1 MADYASH
8 KGQIMLAIE
17 GIVKDL
23 QPTDMVDGEIAIR
36 ESFLNTTGDPM
47 RGVSIVD
54 MGEQYD
60 DGTVGTQDIG
70 YIVGI
75 VFAKFRSGDATLSD
89 DKIIQW
95 YEQVRRRFSDQRVL
109 VTIGDASAPKEHVC
123 IVMPGKTLT
132 NLKNWPN
139 YIIRQL
145 VVVSW
150 IREVPTQF

>member
-8 KGQIMLAIE
+8 KGQIMLAIQD
-17 GIVKDL
+17 IVKGL
-23 QPTDMVDGEIAIR
+23 TPFDMVDSEVAIR
-36 ESFLNTTGDPM
+36 ESWLLTTGDPI
-47 RGVSIVD
+47 RGCSIID

-70 YIVGI
+70 YIVGL
-75 VFAKFRSGDATLSD
+75 VFAKFRAGDAILSD

-95 YEQVRRRFSDQRVL
+95 YEQVRRRFADQRVL
-109 VTIGDASAPKEHVC
+109 VTMGDDSAPKEHVC

-132 NLKNWPN
+132 NIKNWPD

-150 IREVPTQF
+150 IREVPTQY

>member
-8 KGQIMLAIE
+8 KGQIMVAIE
-17 GIVKDL
+17 QVVL
-23 QPTDMVDGEIAIR
+23 ALTPTDMVDSEVAIR
-36 ESFLNTTGDPM
+36 ENWLLTTGDPI

-60 DGTVGTQDIG
+60 DGTVGTADVG

-75 VFAKFRSGDATLSD
+75 VFAKFRAGDATLSD

-95 YEQVRRRFSDQRVL
+95 YEQVRRRFQDQRVL
-109 VTIGDASAPKEHVC
+109 VTLGDSTAPKEHVC
-123 IVMPGKTLT
+123 VIMPGRTLT
-132 NLKNWPN
+132 DIKKWPN
-139 YIIRQL
+139 YIVRQL